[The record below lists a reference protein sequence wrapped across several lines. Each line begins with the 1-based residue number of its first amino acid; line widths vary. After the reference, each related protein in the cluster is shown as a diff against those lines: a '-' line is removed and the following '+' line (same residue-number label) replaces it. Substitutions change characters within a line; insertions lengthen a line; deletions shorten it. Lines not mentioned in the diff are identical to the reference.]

1 MQLNIHVP
9 RDREEVVA
17 QLDAEAE
24 ASGRPKNQIV
34 LDAIA
39 AYLRPGRRHR
49 RVAELPAWNLG
60 ITGSLRRAD
69 IYQEREDA
77 KFGSRP

>member
-39 AYLRPGRRHR
+39 AYLRRGRRHR
-49 RVAELPAWNLG
+49 PRLRAWNLG
-60 ITGSLRRAD
+60 VPADLRRED
-69 IYQEREDA
+69 IYREREEA
-77 KFGSRP
+77 KFGDR